1 MIAIGFGLNFFFANW
16 ESGWGFFRGLL
27 KSILGSLANIVS
39 VFLGV
44 VNVFADIVSYIR
56 LWAVGLAG
64 LAISQT
70 INNMVGPMLGKL
82 SLFAIGAVILVAGH
96 GINIL
101 LSVLSVIVH
110 GVRLNM
116 LEFSGH
122 LGMEWSGFSYDPF
135 KERVPTNETSSK
147 EQS

>member
-1 MIAIGFGLNFFFANW
+1 VGFILNFLFANW
-16 ESGWGFFRGLL
+16 ESGMGFFRGLV
-27 KSILGSLANIVS
+27 KSVLGSLANIVS

-56 LWAVGLAG
+56 LWAVGRAG

-70 INNMVGPMLGKL
+70 INNMVGPLLGKL
-82 SLFAIGAVILVAGH
+82 SLFLIGAFILVAGH

-135 KERVPTNETSSK
+135 KERVTTNETSSK